1 MTEAQWLACGDPGPM
16 LELVSATA
24 GGRKL
29 RLFGVACSR
38 RAWDALDDLGR
49 AAVEV
54 AEEYADGR
62 AGPDALRAA
71 RLACRGCGGGAAWYA
86 AATRPAV
93 AARNAALSALAGRD
107 PGAERVAQ
115 AALLRDIFG
124 DAVCPAG
131 LDRVW
136 LTSTVV
142 SLAREMYESR
152 EFTSM
157 PTLADALQDAGCD
170 NPDIL
175 DHCRGPGPHVRGCW
189 VVDLVLGKE

>member
-1 MTEAQWLACGDPGPM
+1 
-16 LELVSATA
+16 
-24 GGRKL
+24 
-29 RLFGVACSR
+29 SR

-54 AEEYADGR
+54 AEGYADGR

-71 RLACRGCGGGAAWYA
+71 RLACRGCGGGGPRDA
-86 AATRPAV
+86 AAAPP
-93 AARNAALSALAGRD
+93 AGRAPD
-107 PGAERVAQ
+107 AAPGAAGGPGPGAAACAPGRPGGGRAAQ

-124 DAVCPAG
+124 DAVRPAG

-152 EFTSM
+152 EFTAM

-189 VVDLVLGKE
+189 V